1 MGIKINASFD
11 VMSPVP
17 LDSRT
22 VLSKAEMLAID
33 DNCMPDTYFAV
44 CSDDNSMYIYTKLN
58 VSNDDTGKFRKM
70 TSDGSG
76 EIELNDVYT
85 KGEVNNLIDD
95 TKSEITTLID
105 DNKTEVNT
113 LIDDTKSEIT
123 TLIEDVK
130 YRGPVS
136 PESTTKISLDSTID
150 SSIYKKGESISD
162 AMFSLNITKGI
173 PDITKIELYINNAL
187 VKDDFEINTNE
198 LENSYSVDYTHAEVI
213 NSDMEFEFRVY
224 DTVEINY
231 AKFEVSFVSPSYYGA
246 VESIDDLTTPE
257 TMLTEILLKDRSFD
271 WKNITETNKLFC
283 YAYPASMGELSSIV
297 DENNFNMTYFFNS
310 TDIVIG
316 DVDYKLYYTSS
327 TASLKSGRL
336 IFN

>member
-22 VLSKAEMLAID
+22 VLSKAEMLVID

-44 CSDDNSMYIYTKLN
+44 CSDDNAMYIYTKLN

-85 KGEVNNLIDD
+85 KGEVNNLVET
-95 TKSEITTLID
+95 TKTEITTLID
-105 DNKTEVNT
+105 DN
-113 LIDDTKSEIT
+113 KSEIT

-198 LENSYSVDYTHAEVI
+198 LENSYSIDYTHAEAI

-224 DTVEINY
+224 DAVEINY
-231 AKFEVSFVSPSYYGA
+231 AKFKVSFVSPSYYGV
-246 VESIDDLTTPE
+246 VESIDALTTPE
-257 TMLTEILLKDRSFD
+257 TILTEILLEGKSFD

-283 YAYPASMGELSSIV
+283 YVYPASMGELSSIV
-297 DENNFNMTYFFNS
+297 DENNFNMTYFFNN

-316 DVDYKLYYTSS
+316 DVGYKLYYTSS